1 MEKFRMVSNFE
12 HDSILKNKPPR
23 KISIKIFLESNLLIE
38 IFRSIS
44 INLSKTFQVSR
55 HVRNRNPFPNVKRR
69 KKKKKLFEIA
79 HHRLTNL
86 NNNDDRTTTIRG
98 TNRTSLTHHMRSMM
112 LMMHSM
118 MMMMSLL
125 LSVMLGMM
133 LAAPVRWISV
143 IKD

>member
-1 MEKFRMVSNFE
+1 MVSNFE
-12 HDSILKNKPPR
+12 HDSILKNKTPR
-23 KISIKIFLESNLLIE
+23 RISIKIFLESNLLIE

-55 HVRNRNPFPNVKRR
+55 HVRNRNPFPNVKRKR
-69 KKKKKLFEIA
+69 KKKLFEIA

-86 NNNDDRTTTIRG
+86 NNNDDRMTTIRG